1 MLDKGWWDTAMPQ
14 CFIRLMPAEK
24 GFIVEMMR
32 AKQSATSLFG
42 AHANA
47 GVWPK
52 NMAQLMCANIYKNI
66 SNTSIMQGWVILMH
80 FNNWQKTI

>member
-1 MLDKGWWDTAMPQ
+1 MVQFVSLYCSMFTQPYGSSVISCMLDEGRWDTAMPQ

-47 GVWPK
+47 GV
-52 NMAQLMCANIYKNI
+52 
-66 SNTSIMQGWVILMH
+66 
-80 FNNWQKTI
+80 